1 MPSSRRLSRKMPR
14 GEAKKR
20 YARNEERK
28 RATDMRREEAEII
41 TSQTYLDH
49 LFEILR
55 NTEGR
60 SARIAEL
67 SEQNGDIADELV
79 STGLLIIKDV
89 KKVFENLR
97 KLNDFSLKH
106 PYNTEV
112 CKNVIYGFQY
122 GVNIM
127 ELMISSYLKICN
139 ITQSQEWLNH
149 SNESIDLIGDMGD
162 LLESYRLTMNFDENV
177 DQEYIDP
184 INGIF
189 DQINNTFDTSIPIF
203 IECQKGIEGAP
214 FLKMVDTF
222 SSIKLKTREM
232 HNRIE
237 SIIETIENGRNPY
250 NEEGREPEHEI
261 RELYNDMKKEVK
273 YILTE
278 CSVLEKIINRKNRD
292 DPSQKDIIA
301 YMYGLLVLGYGF
313 IAESIFDLIETK
325 ISLSYHFYEGDLDEK
340 RKYLKDVEMYSSVL
354 KSFVKRVEDIT
365 PYLPVNEVNREDI
378 MPVIKQLQQFSNT
391 APLMI
396 RRAKKTPSLERE
408 NKERRNLYNQ
418 RKKAV
423 RNLSNRR
430 NQGVGGRRT
439 RRK

>member
-14 GEAKKR
+14 SEARKR

-28 RATDMRREEAEII
+28 RATDMRKEEVDMIK
-41 TSQTYLDH
+41 SHVYLGK
-49 LFEILR
+49 LFDILR
-55 NTEGR
+55 DTDAR
-60 SARIAEL
+60 SSRITEL

-79 STGLLIIKDV
+79 SNGLSIIQDV
-89 KKVFENLR
+89 KKVFTNLR
-97 KLNDFSLKH
+97 DLSDLSLKH
-106 PYNTEV
+106 PHHIEL

-127 ELMISSYLKICN
+127 ELAIGSYLEICVN
-139 ITQSQEWLNH
+139 TQSQEWLNH
-149 SNESIDLIGDMGD
+149 SNESLDLIHDIGD
-162 LLESYRLTMNFDENV
+162 LLETYRLTMNFDENEE
-177 DQEYIDP
+177 QEYLDP
-184 INGIF
+184 INAMFDRIRNIYDTQSLIF
-189 DQINNTFDTSIPIF
+189 VQS
-203 IECQKGIEGAP
+203 QKGIEGAP

-250 NEEGREPEHEI
+250 NEEGREPEHEL

-418 RKKAV
+418 RKKAA